1 MRMRGSKGM
10 FAVVAPALRAPRR
23 ARSSGGNPDAYLQD
37 CAHAPRPAGKTVA
50 DLAQALIDE
59 RAAMEACDWRDKAA
73 LRAWKAATMKG
84 LGYIVAS
91 RPAMLS
97 GVSR

>member
-1 MRMRGSKGM
+1 MRGINVVMAAISA
-10 FAVVAPALRAPRR
+10 AVLAGCAAGN
-23 ARSSGGNPDAYLQD
+23 SGGIPDAYLQD

-73 LRAWKAATMKG
+73 LRAWKAAN
-84 LGYIVAS
+84 S
-91 RPAMLS
+91 R
-97 GVSR
+97 

>member
-1 MRMRGSKGM
+1 MRGIKAGT
-10 FAVVAPALRAPRR
+10 AVLIAAILAGCASRG
-23 ARSSGGNPDAYLQD
+23 SGGIPDAYLQD

-73 LRAWKAATMKG
+73 LRAWKAGT
-84 LGYIVAS
+84 IT
-91 RPAMLS
+91 RPK
-97 GVSR
+97 